1 VTAELSEIEQTIID
15 IERARWKYAGAKDA
29 AIMARLGWTRTRYEQ
44 VLLAMLT
51 RPAVE
56 AADPL
61 LVRRLRRLREARRA
75 ARARST
81 ALRDCSQSA
90 AEVDTDVHNGAHEDY
105 GVQPEASADAR

>member
-1 VTAELSEIEQTIID
+1 MPDLTPTELAILD
-15 IERARWKYAGAKDA
+15 LERVRWKFPGAKDA
-29 AIMARLGWTRTRYEQ
+29 MIMERLGWSRTRYEQ
-44 VLLAMLT
+44 VLLAMLG
-51 RPAVE
+51 RPDVE